1 MTERIRS
8 PHAVLVLLNLPVP
21 DDQRAWSQALAL
33 RDDGARVSVVC
44 PAIRGRGPGRER
56 IDGIDVIRFR
66 SFEGQGA
73 LATAAEG
80 FWTASAAAAA
90 ARRAL
95 RGSRGAKRVLQ
106 IGNPPDLLFPLAWWA
121 RRNGIRTVYDQRDVV
136 PVLAE
141 SRAGFSKLTPMF
153 LAAERRM
160 ISTADVVITP
170 SEEQRARILERY
182 GRDAIIIRTAEVP
195 AEVPAEP
202 ETATDTAE
210 RETAAEA
217 AERETAAD
225 QAAAEPPEPET
236 AQPETAQLKTA
247 QPDLTI
253 GYLGVIGEQDGLTDL
268 LDAVALLRADGV
280 TGFRV
285 EVAGDG
291 PALPAARAH
300 ATRLGLDSLVTFR
313 GWLGP
318 GAVDGFLGRID
329 AMAVPDPDNPFNHFC
344 AMNKV
349 THAMARGIP
358 IALRPLRENVRLTD
372 GHAYEAADMTIR
384 AFADALAALLK
395 DSPAGRAEIAAA
407 ARATFDAHLSWP
419 RHAPRYVEAV
429 SPVYR

>member
-1 MTERIRS
+1 MTERIRT

-44 PAIRGRGPGRER
+44 PAIRGRRPGRER

-80 FWTASAAAAA
+80 FWTASAAAKA
-90 ARRAL
+90 ARSAL
-95 RGSRGAKRVLQ
+95 RGSRGGRRMLQ

-121 RRNGIRTVYDQRDVV
+121 RRKGIRTVYDQRDVV

-141 SRAGFSKLTPMF
+141 SRAGFSRLTPMF

-160 ISTADVVITP
+160 ITTADVVITP

-195 AEVPAEP
+195 AERDEG
-202 ETATDTAE
+202 ETGAPGNLTAPV
-210 RETAAEA
+210 EA
-217 AERETAAD
+217 DAAD
-225 QAAAEPPEPET
+225 ADLSAASAASAAP
-236 AQPETAQLKTA
+236 
-247 QPDLTI
+247 PDLVI

-268 LDAVALLRADGV
+268 LDAVALLRSDGA

-300 ATRLGLDSLVTFR
+300 ATRLGLDSLVTFH

-318 GAVDGFLGRID
+318 GAVDTFLGRID

-384 AFADALAALLK
+384 SFADALATLLK
-395 DSPAGRAEIAAA
+395 DAPAGRAEIAAA
-407 ARATFDAHLSWP
+407 ARATFEAHLSWP
-419 RHAPRYVEAV
+419 RHAPRYIEAV
-429 SPVYR
+429 SPARP

>member
-1 MTERIRS
+1 MTDRIRT

-21 DDQRAWSQALAL
+21 DDQRAWSQAVAL
-33 RDDGARVSVVC
+33 RDDGARVTVVC
-44 PAIRGRGPGRER
+44 PAIRGRRPGTER

-80 FWTASAAAAA
+80 LWTAAAA
-90 ARRAL
+90 ARAARSAL
-95 RGSRGAKRVLQ
+95 RSSRGARRMLQ

-121 RRNGIRTVYDQRDVV
+121 RRRGIRTVYDQRDVV
-136 PVLAE
+136 PVLAA
-141 SRAGFSKLTPMF
+141 SRDGFSKLTPLF
-153 LAAERRM
+153 LAAEHRM
-160 ISTADVVITP
+160 ITTADVVITP
-170 SEEQRARILERY
+170 SEEQRARIQVRY
-182 GRDAIIIRTAEVP
+182 GRDALIIRTAEVP
-195 AEVPAEP
+195 AEKLTEADDSPLQP
-202 ETATDTAE
+202 ES
-210 RETAAEA
+210 
-217 AERETAAD
+217 
-225 QAAAEPPEPET
+225 EPP
-236 AQPETAQLKTA
+236 LS
-247 QPDLTI
+247 PDLLI

-268 LDAVALLRADGV
+268 LDAVALLRTDGA

-300 ATRLGLDSLVTFR
+300 ATRLGLDDLVTFH

-318 GAVDGFLGRID
+318 GAVDAFLGRID

-358 IALRPLRENVRLTD
+358 IALRPLRENVRLTA

-384 AFADALAALLK
+384 AFADALATLLK
-395 DSPAGRAEIAAA
+395 DAPAGRAEIAAA
-407 ARATFDAHLSWP
+407 ARATFEAELSWP
-419 RHAPRYVEAV
+419 HHAPRYVEAV
-429 SPVYR
+429 SPTRP

>member
-1 MTERIRS
+1 MTERIRT

-33 RDDGARVSVVC
+33 RDDGARVTVVC
-44 PAIRGRGPGRER
+44 PAIRGRRAGTER

-66 SFEGQGA
+66 SFEGQGP

-80 FWTASAAAAA
+80 LWTAAAAAEA

-95 RGSRGAKRVLQ
+95 RTSRGARRVLQ

-121 RRNGIRTVYDQRDVV
+121 RRRGIRTVYDQRDVV
-136 PVLAE
+136 PVLAA
-141 SRAGFSKLTPMF
+141 SREGFSKLTPLF
-153 LAAERRM
+153 LAAEHRM
-160 ISTADVVITP
+160 ITTADVVITP
-170 SEEQRARILERY
+170 SEEQRARIQVRY
-182 GRDAIIIRTAEVP
+182 GRDALIIRTAEVP
-195 AEVPAEP
+195 AEK
-202 ETATDTAE
+202 
-210 RETAAEA
+210 EA
-217 AERETAAD
+217 ATEVPGTPPEQDSPT
-225 QAAAEPPEPET
+225 PPEPES
-236 AQPETAQLKTA
+236 PLS
-247 QPDLTI
+247 PDLLI

-268 LDAVALLRADGV
+268 LDAVALLRTDGA

-300 ATRLGLDSLVTFR
+300 ATRLGLDLDELVTFH

-318 GAVDGFLGRID
+318 GAVDTFLGRID

-358 IALRPLRENVRLTD
+358 IALRPLRENVRLTA

-384 AFADALAALLK
+384 AFADALATLLK
-395 DSPAGRAEIAAA
+395 DAPAGRAEIAAA
-407 ARATFDAHLSWP
+407 ARATFEAELSWP
-419 RHAPRYVEAV
+419 HHAPRYVEAV
-429 SPVYR
+429 SPAHH

>member
-1 MTERIRS
+1 MTERIRT

-44 PAIRGRGPGRER
+44 PAIRGRRPGRER

-80 FWTASAAAAA
+80 FWTASAAAEA

-95 RGSRGAKRVLQ
+95 RGSRGSRRMLQ

-160 ISTADVVITP
+160 VTTADVVITP

-182 GRDAIIIRTAEVP
+182 GRDAIIIRTAEVAEV
-195 AEVPAEP
+195 AEVPAERD
-202 ETATDTAE
+202 ERDTG
-210 RETAAEA
+210 
-217 AERETAAD
+217 AAD
-225 QAAAEPPEPET
+225 DPAAPAELGAATPEPE
-236 AQPETAQLKTA
+236 AAPA
-247 QPDLTI
+247 DLVI

-268 LDAVALLRADGV
+268 LDAVALLRADGA

-300 ATRLGLDSLVTFR
+300 ATRLDLDSLVTFH

-318 GAVDGFLGRID
+318 GAVDTFLGRID

-384 AFADALAALLK
+384 SFADALATLLK
-395 DSPAGRAEIAAA
+395 DAPASRAEIAAA
-407 ARATFDAHLSWP
+407 ARATFEAHLSWP
-419 RHAPRYVEAV
+419 HHAPRYVAAV
-429 SPVYR
+429 SPVRP

>member
-1 MTERIRS
+1 MTDRIRT

-21 DDQRAWSQALAL
+21 DDQRAWSQAVAL
-33 RDDGARVSVVC
+33 RDDGARVTVVC
-44 PAIRGRGPGRER
+44 PAIRGRRPGTER

-80 FWTASAAAAA
+80 LWTAAAA
-90 ARRAL
+90 ARAARSAL
-95 RGSRGAKRVLQ
+95 RSSRGARRMLQ

-121 RRNGIRTVYDQRDVV
+121 RRRGIRTVYDQRDVV
-136 PVLAE
+136 PVLAA
-141 SRAGFSKLTPMF
+141 SRDGFSKLTPLF
-153 LAAERRM
+153 LAAEHRM
-160 ISTADVVITP
+160 ITTADVVITP
-170 SEEQRARILERY
+170 SEEQRARIQVRY
-182 GRDAIIIRTAEVP
+182 GRDALIIRTAEVP
-195 AEVPAEP
+195 AEKLTEADDSPLQP
-202 ETATDTAE
+202 ES
-210 RETAAEA
+210 
-217 AERETAAD
+217 
-225 QAAAEPPEPET
+225 EPP
-236 AQPETAQLKTA
+236 LS
-247 QPDLTI
+247 PDLLI

-268 LDAVALLRADGV
+268 LDAVALLRTDGA

-300 ATRLGLDSLVTFR
+300 ATRLGLDDLVTFH

-318 GAVDGFLGRID
+318 GAVDAFLGRID

-358 IALRPLRENVRLTD
+358 IALRPLRENVRLTG

-395 DSPAGRAEIAAA
+395 DAPAGRAEIAAA
-407 ARATFDAHLSWP
+407 ARATFEAELSWP
-419 RHAPRYVEAV
+419 HHAPRYVEAV
-429 SPVYR
+429 SPTRL

>member
-1 MTERIRS
+1 MTERIRT

-33 RDDGARVSVVC
+33 RDDGARVTVIC
-44 PAIRGRGPGRER
+44 PAIRGRRAGTER

-66 SFEGQGA
+66 SFEGQGP

-80 FWTASAAAAA
+80 LWTAAAAAEA

-95 RGSRGAKRVLQ
+95 RTSRGARRMLQ

-121 RRNGIRTVYDQRDVV
+121 RRRGIRTVYDQRDVV
-136 PVLAE
+136 PVLAA
-141 SRAGFSKLTPMF
+141 SREGFSKLTPLF
-153 LAAERRM
+153 LAAEHRM
-160 ISTADVVITP
+160 ITTADVVITP
-170 SEEQRARILERY
+170 SEEQRARIQVRY
-182 GRDAIIIRTAEVP
+182 GRDALIIRTAEVP
-195 AEVPAEP
+195 AQKETQAEVP
-202 ETATDTAE
+202 DT
-210 RETAAEA
+210 
-217 AERETAAD
+217 
-225 QAAAEPPEPET
+225 PPEQDSAPPLDS
-236 AQPETAQLKTA
+236 APLS
-247 QPDLTI
+247 PDLLI

-268 LDAVALLRADGV
+268 LDAVALLRADGA

-300 ATRLGLDSLVTFR
+300 ATRLGLDDLVAFH

-318 GAVDGFLGRID
+318 GDVDAFLGRID

-358 IALRPLRENVRLTD
+358 IALRPLRENVRLTA
-372 GHAYEAADMTIR
+372 GHAYEAADMTLR
-384 AFADALAALLK
+384 AFADALATLLK
-395 DSPAGRAEIAAA
+395 DAPAGRAEIAAA
-407 ARATFDAHLSWP
+407 ARATFEAELSWP
-419 RHAPRYVEAV
+419 HHAPRYVEAV
-429 SPVYR
+429 SPAHH

>member
-1 MTERIRS
+1 MTERVRT

-44 PAIRGRGPGRER
+44 PAIRGRRPGRER

-80 FWTASAAAAA
+80 FWTASAAAEAV
-90 ARRAL
+90 RRAL
-95 RGSRGAKRVLQ
+95 RGSRGSRRMLQ

-160 ISTADVVITP
+160 ITTADVVITP

-195 AEVPAEP
+195 AERDEDETGAPDDLPAPAE
-202 ETATDTAE
+202 AD
-210 RETAAEA
+210 
-217 AERETAAD
+217 AAD
-225 QAAAEPPEPET
+225 VSTTEPTPT
-236 AQPETAQLKTA
+236 
-247 QPDLTI
+247 DLVI

-268 LDAVALLRADGV
+268 LDAVALLRADGAA
-280 TGFRV
+280 GFRV

-300 ATRLGLDSLVTFR
+300 ATRLDLDSLVTFH

-384 AFADALAALLK
+384 SFADALATLLK
-395 DSPAGRAEIAAA
+395 DAPAGRAEIAAA
-407 ARATFDAHLSWP
+407 ARATFEAHLSWP

-429 SPVYR
+429 SPVRP

>member
-1 MTERIRS
+1 MTERIRT

-44 PAIRGRGPGRER
+44 PAIRGRRPGRER

-80 FWTASAAAAA
+80 FWTASAAAEA

-95 RGSRGAKRVLQ
+95 RGSRGGRRMLQ

-160 ISTADVVITP
+160 ITTADVVITP

-195 AEVPAEP
+195 AERDERDVTDAA
-202 ETATDTAE
+202 ATEAADV
-210 RETAAEA
+210 AAEA
-217 AERETAAD
+217 T
-225 QAAAEPPEPET
+225 P
-236 AQPETAQLKTA
+236 
-247 QPDLTI
+247 PDLVI

-268 LDAVALLRADGV
+268 LDAVALLRADGA

-300 ATRLGLDSLVTFR
+300 ATRLDLDSLVTFH

-318 GAVDGFLGRID
+318 GAVDTFLGRID

-384 AFADALAALLK
+384 SFADALATLLK
-395 DSPAGRAEIAAA
+395 DAPAGRAEIAAA
-407 ARATFDAHLSWP
+407 ARATFEAHLSWP
-419 RHAPRYVEAV
+419 QHAPRYIAAV
-429 SPVYR
+429 SPVLR